1 MGKQRKRRKTSQ
13 SLPTAVWAGGLV
25 GLLLVV
31 AGLIYLASQQ
41 GPNSNSDSL
50 PYPDIAR
57 VSPAEAHSQQQA
69 GTGIII
75 DVRDAASFE
84 QSRAA
89 GAISIPEDE
98 LSAHIEELPT
108 DKTLIFY

>member
-1 MGKQRKRRKTSQ
+1 MGKQRKGRKTDR
-13 SLPTAVWAGGLV
+13 SLSTPVWVGGL
-25 GLLLVV
+25 
-31 AGLIYLASQQ
+31 AGLILVAVGLIFLTSQQ
-41 GPNSNSDSL
+41 GSNSNSNSL

-69 GTGIII
+69 DTGIII
-75 DVRDAASFE
+75 DVRDAPFFE
-84 QSRAA
+84 ESRAA